1 MNNGDFE
8 LIKEDISALK
18 SGMNNYVL
26 LPDFKELKD
35 LNEENNTIIR
45 RIKEEFED
53 FQISQNVSKE
63 ITNIKLQLESVSNKV
78 HNISQNLLVI
88 I

>member
-1 MNNGDFE
+1 
-8 LIKEDISALK
+8 
-18 SGMNNYVL
+18 MNNYVL

-63 ITNIKLQLESVSNKV
+63 ITNIKLQLESLSSKIHNLTGNLSNKY
-78 HNISQNLLVI
+78 I
-88 I
+88 

>member
-1 MNNGDFE
+1 MLNGDFE

-18 SGMNNYVL
+18 SCMSNYAL
-26 LPDFKELKD
+26 LRDFKELKE

-63 ITNIKLQLESVSNKV
+63 ITNIKLQLESVSNKG
-78 HNISQNLLVI
+78 S
-88 I
+88 